1 MAYNYN
7 NQQTNIPEIEL
18 VQVTGGRI
26 EFTYKFN
33 YTKIENRNTIT
44 GYAYGIFGFI
54 KVQFFL
60 IPSLTTKPLTFV
72 KVFFAGYFLP
82 AKT

>member
-33 YTKIENRNTIT
+33 YTKI
-44 GYAYGIFGFI
+44 
-54 KVQFFL
+54 
-60 IPSLTTKPLTFV
+60 
-72 KVFFAGYFLP
+72 
-82 AKT
+82 